1 MYEVSG
7 WEKEKVL
14 SLRSSLAYLYIIPE
28 IVNTIKYGLQY
39 IMNNLHHMPG
49 LEYMIN
55 KTLRRH
61 DLLRRKKTNLTWAK
75 PDLAKSDFS
84 TYTLIT
90 KL

>member
-1 MYEVSG
+1 
-7 WEKEKVL
+7 
-14 SLRSSLAYLYIIPE
+14 
-28 IVNTIKYGLQY
+28 
-39 IMNNLHHMPG
+39 MNNLHHMPG

-55 KTLRRH
+55 KTLRRP

-75 PDLAKSDFS
+75 PDLVESDFS